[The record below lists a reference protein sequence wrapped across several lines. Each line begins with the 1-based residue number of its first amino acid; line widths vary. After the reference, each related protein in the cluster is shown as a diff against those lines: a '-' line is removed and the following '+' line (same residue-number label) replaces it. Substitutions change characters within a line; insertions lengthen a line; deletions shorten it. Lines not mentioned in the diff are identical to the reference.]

1 MCYIIIIIL
10 KKLTQVHVDA
20 ASTSVELGGSE
31 DVSVADVNSSQSNGK
46 LGKLTCI

>member
-1 MCYIIIIIL
+1 MCYIIL
-10 KKLTQVHVDA
+10 LYFKNLQVHVDA